1 MPSLVL
7 SSHLPRQAT
16 HRSLPDPRHQ
26 IIDLVSAGVGAEIA
40 IAWHFFKDEF
50 EKIDPSINYTLQTS
64 VREKILD
71 PFVIKEKRKG
81 SWWIME
87 NWKPGQLVNN
97 WTPWCNSNVLICCLL
112 METDPQRYQ
121 QEIEL
126 SLHSVDQFINYVQ
139 SDGACEEGP
148 SYWES
153 AGAKLFDYVQLVHDA
168 TKGGLS
174 LMDNKLLRA
183 MGEYIV
189 RSYIGNNWV
198 VNFADATAKLK
209 MNPALIYS
217 FGSGTGSREMMD
229 FSLHYLADR
238 KSEQFISSKP
248 VIWHD
253 TFRSLQSIRSTAKM
267 RRDADSLNILSR
279 KSSFSKVYNALIADI
294 PQCTWYDRTQFLYL
308 RNKSGWFVGAK
319 GGHNNESHNHNDIG
333 SFILYID
340 NTPVFVDAGVE
351 TYSKKTF
358 SAERYTIWTMQS
370 DYHNLP
376 VINGTSQA
384 PGEEFKA
391 KDVSCDLKKLSF
403 SADISGAYTPAA
415 ECNSWKRSYSLKE
428 GSLEI
433 SDVYSLRKR
442 ILPDT
447 VNFLVQGYVYLPGE
461 TCPDGSV
468 VGKGSVVVVNSD
480 VTVKLSFPHTLTPSF
495 EEISITDPRLT
506 TVWGNTLRRISL
518 TSPSD
523 APINGKYI
531 YKVSR
536 L

>member
-1 MPSLVL
+1 MNMKHFVAIFAFFAVCVSLHAYEHRDYLVNEYQNNGGISLFTMGGDWMPYPAYNDRKGWDELLGEDKAFVISKGEEYLKYEWKTVPASAYLAYERTGERGVMESPFQANRIALNALMMAELAEGKGRFIDQIVNGAWLTCQMPSWVL
-7 SSHLPRQAT
+7 SAHLPRQAT

-183 MGEYIV
+183 LIFPDFEVLLERPHLVAVFCGGEEV
-189 RSYIGNNWV
+189 Q
-198 VNFADATAKLK
+198 
-209 MNPALIYS
+209 
-217 FGSGTGSREMMD
+217 FGGG
-229 FSLHYLADR
+229 FLH
-238 KSEQFISSKP
+238 
-248 VIWHD
+248 
-253 TFRSLQSIRSTAKM
+253 
-267 RRDADSLNILSR
+267 
-279 KSSFSKVYNALIADI
+279 I
-294 PQCTWYDRTQFLYL
+294 PFGCFHGLFYL
-308 RNKSGWFVGAK
+308 R
-319 GGHNNESHNHNDIG
+319 
-333 SFILYID
+333 
-340 NTPVFVDAGVE
+340 P
-351 TYSKKTF
+351 
-358 SAERYTIWTMQS
+358 
-370 DYHNLP
+370 
-376 VINGTSQA
+376 
-384 PGEEFKA
+384 
-391 KDVSCDLKKLSF
+391 
-403 SADISGAYTPAA
+403 
-415 ECNSWKRSYSLKE
+415 
-428 GSLEI
+428 
-433 SDVYSLRKR
+433 
-442 ILPDT
+442 
-447 VNFLVQGYVYLPGE
+447 
-461 TCPDGSV
+461 
-468 VGKGSVVVVNSD
+468 
-480 VTVKLSFPHTLTPSF
+480 
-495 EEISITDPRLT
+495 
-506 TVWGNTLRRISL
+506 
-518 TSPSD
+518 
-523 APINGKYI
+523 
-531 YKVSR
+531 
-536 L
+536 